1 MPTNAAPESPIKP
14 VYNIPDFDEPDP
26 GRSLVASGTVIGAS
40 VVVVVVGVVV
50 VVEVVV
56 VVVSGASVVAGGTY
70 FFFGATVVVITAVV
84 VVGIATLAIAEIPE
98 VFNASGRA
106 TYPDGNEV

>member
-1 MPTNAAPESPIKP
+1 

>member
-1 MPTNAAPESPIKP
+1 MNGKIEILERIIKAGFP
-14 VYNIPDFDEPDP
+14 KTEVAVSVD
-26 GRSLVASGTVIGAS
+26 SLL